1 MTRFGVRMKRNANFG
16 WYGRIVLVAA
26 AFSLIINGA
35 LAQNYCVRA
44 GATGTG
50 AGLDWV
56 NAFPTLPA
64 TLVRGATYFVAD
76 GSYPN
81 YDFNDPVSGSTVITI
96 RKATESNH
104 GTQTG
109 WNSTYGDGQAVFNS
123 TWTVTTSNWIFD
135 GQVRNESNWFD
146 GASYGFK
153 IAHNNQ
159 DVQVRMHDDLADNV
173 QFRYIMLEAT
183 TAPLPSVTINRYG
196 MYINDFDWSGLFT
209 GHVIHRCL
217 FMNGNVPI
225 FARTS
230 DGTVVEHSAF
240 ADTESNDAN
249 HGEAISAYFG
259 NHNFIFRH
267 NKFRSIVGTAVLAYQ
282 GNGWQVYGN
291 VMWDH
296 WTGDGVIA
304 AFSGSATANNNTFHH
319 NTIIGGRGY
328 NSGLYYAA
336 GSTGNTAY
344 NNLWIN
350 NAGPN
355 SVDGTRNY
363 NGYSEANAHGEANAQ
378 INIPTTIFMDYANAD
393 FRLRSATS
401 PGLAL
406 GAPYATDVNG
416 IARGSDGNID
426 RGAYEFGG
434 VVDTTPPV
442 ITSVAVSSITSVS
455 AVVGWLTQEPS
466 TSVVEYGT
474 TTSYGSTANNLSLVT
489 NRAITLGSLTPSTLY
504 NFRVRSADAAGNVA
518 TSSNF
523 TFTTGLADTNA
534 PTVSLTSPANG
545 LTVSN
550 FVTLSA
556 TASDNVGVVGVR
568 FFVEGIEVNDD
579 TLSPYSFGFDTALR
593 TNGNYKIYSQARDAA
608 GNIKWSGTNN
618 IIINNPLGALPV
630 SAVNWTFS
638 ESSGTVTR
646 DGDLNIPLTFRNGAS
661 WTSGRAG
668 SDSAMLLD
676 GINGRADATNNAAYD
691 YDGNTMTVSAW
702 VKLDNLN
709 DWQQIISKVTDVG
722 TFAPPYFCWHLFAGT
737 VSTTQ
742 WRPQFQLANTTQTG
756 VNISSTVV
764 VNYGEWVHLVGVYD
778 GAAVRIYV
786 NGLEQGNAPQTG
798 NILRAPQPIYIGA
811 HGLPGEFAKGAID
824 DVRIFT
830 TALNASQIQMLYSGG
845 STVPRPTPPSNLR
858 VASASFN

>member
-1 MTRFGVRMKRNANFG
+1 MNRNAIIGFSC
-16 WYGRIVLVAA
+16 WLVLMATAFSSLTTA
-26 AFSLIINGA
+26 AF
-35 LAQNYCVRA
+35 AQSYCVRA

-50 AGLDWV
+50 TGLDWV
-56 NAFPTLPA
+56 NAMPALPA
-64 TLVRGATYFVAD
+64 TLVRGATYFIAD
-76 GSYPN
+76 GSYAS
-81 YDFNDPVSGSTVITI
+81 YTFDDPASGSTVITI
-96 RKATESNH
+96 RKATQASH
-104 GTQTG
+104 GTDTG
-109 WNSTYGDGQAVFNS
+109 WNTTYGDGQAVFNS
-123 TWTVTTSNWIFD
+123 PLNVNTPNWIFD
-135 GQVRNESNWFD
+135 GQVRNEANWFD
-146 GASYGFK
+146 GTGYGFK

-159 DVQVRMHDDLADNV
+159 DNQIRMHNDIADNV
-173 QFRYIMLEAT
+173 QFRYIMLEAS

-196 MYINDFDWSGLFT
+196 MYINDFDWNGLFT
-209 GHVIHRCL
+209 GHVISRCL

-230 DGTVVEHSAF
+230 DGTVVEYCAF

-259 NHNFIFRH
+259 NNNFIFRH

-304 AFSGSATANNNTFHH
+304 AFSGGATANNNTFHH
-319 NTIIGGRGY
+319 NTIYGGRGY

-350 NAGPN
+350 NAGPT
-355 SVDGTRNY
+355 SIDGAHNY
-363 NGYSEANAHGEANAQ
+363 NAFSDASNHGEANAQ
-378 INIPTTIFMDYANAD
+378 TSVSASILMDPANGD

-401 PGLAL
+401 PGLAI
-406 GAPYATDVNG
+406 GAPYATDMTG
-416 IARGSDGNID
+416 ISRGSDGTID

-434 VVDTTPPV
+434 IVDTTPPV
-442 ITSVAVSSITSVS
+442 IASVAVSSVTSVS
-455 AVVGWLTQEPS
+455 AVIGWLTTEPS

-489 NRAITLGSLTPSTLY
+489 NRAITLGSLTPNTLY
-504 NFRVRSADAAGNVA
+504 NYRVRSADASGNVA

-523 TFTTGLADTNA
+523 TFITGLPDTNL

-545 LTVSN
+545 LSVSN
-550 FVTLSA
+550 VVTLAA
-556 TASDNVGVVGVR
+556 TASDNVGVVGVK

-579 TLSPYSFGFDTALR
+579 TVSPYSFGFDTTLR

-608 GNIKWSGTNN
+608 GNIKWSGTNT
-618 IIINNPLGALPV
+618 ITINNPLGALPA

-638 ESSGTVTR
+638 ENAGTISR
-646 DGDLNIPLTFRNGAS
+646 DSDRDIPLTLRTGAT
-661 WTSGRAG
+661 WTTGRTGAG
-668 SDSAMLLD
+668 SAIAFD
-676 GINGRADATNNAAYD
+676 GVSGRADATNNAAYD
-691 YDGNTMTVSAW
+691 YDGNTITVAAW
-702 VKLDNLN
+702 VRLDNLN
-709 DWQQIISKVTDVG
+709 NWQQLVSKVTDVG

-742 WRPQFQLANTTQTG
+742 WRPQFQLANTAQTG
-756 VNISSTVV
+756 VNISSTVA
-764 VNYGEWVHLVGVYD
+764 VNYGEWVHIVGVYD
-778 GAAVRIYV
+778 GTAVRIYV
-786 NGLEQGNAPQTG
+786 NGLEQGNAAQTG
-798 NILRAPQPIYIGA
+798 NILRAPQPVYVGA

-824 DVRIFT
+824 DIRIFS
-830 TALNASQIQMLYSGG
+830 TALNASQIQMLYGG
-845 STVPRPTPPSNLR
+845 SSAVPRPTPPSNLR